1 MEYFYAPFGWI
12 LSWCYEIVGNYGW
25 SLVLFTVL
33 TRFILLPLSISQQK
47 GMAKQTRLQPK
58 IKKIQQRYAGNQQ
71 KINEEMNA
79 LYQREGAS
87 PLGAGCL
94 PLAIQLPI
102 MMGLY
107 GVIYRPLSYVLHL
120 SKDTVEVLTTAVQNI
135 TGEATGRAASAIELS
150 VINHAQE
157 VVAGLPTLGADIAD
171 KLLNFDFTFLGI
183 NMAATP
189 DFKVF
194 DTLWLI
200 PVLSGVTSLM
210 TSALSY
216 FRQRKTNP
224 EIGLATIYRTVQVLV
239 DLHLIDKISFDDDVA
254 RYELRSSNAK
264 HHHHHAICLG
274 CGEVFSFEDDLLENL
289 EAAVEERLGF
299 AVVDHEVKLYGYCR
313 DCREKM
319 END

>member
-224 EIGLATIYRTVQVLV
+224 EMAKNPTMGCMSFGMPLFSVYIAFQFPAGIGIYWTMSNLFMFFQTLVIGHTHSPQKVLAKVM
-239 DLHLIDKISFDDDVA
+239 
-254 RYELRSSNAK
+254 
-264 HHHHHAICLG
+264 
-274 CGEVFSFEDDLLENL
+274 
-289 EAAVEERLGF
+289 VEETIEHRS
-299 AVVDHEVKLYGYCR
+299 
-313 DCREKM
+313 M
-319 END
+319 ENNLKLVAGKKAD